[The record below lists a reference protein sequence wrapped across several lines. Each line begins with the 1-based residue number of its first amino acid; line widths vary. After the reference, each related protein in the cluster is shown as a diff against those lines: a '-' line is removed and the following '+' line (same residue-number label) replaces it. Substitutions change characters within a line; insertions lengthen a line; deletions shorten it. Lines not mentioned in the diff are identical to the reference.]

1 MWAISAVDRPARIGH
16 TTTKRSVTAGCGQ
29 LFVLAPTLPDY
40 GHPGQ
45 LFLLA
50 LTLLDYGHPGQLFV
64 LALTLPDY
72 GHPGQLFLLA
82 LTLPDYGHPGQL
94 FVLAPTLPDY
104 GHPGQ
109 DGLVFGLV
117 IAVAV
122 SVTVLYHWKFVVVV
136 CINNI
141 TVNG

>member
-16 TTTKRSVTAGCGQ
+16 TTTKRLVTAGC
-29 LFVLAPTLPDY
+29 
-40 GHPGQ
+40 
-45 LFLLA
+45 
-50 LTLLDYGHPGQLFV
+50 
-64 LALTLPDY
+64 
-72 GHPGQLFLLA
+72 
-82 LTLPDYGHPGQL
+82 GQL

-117 IAVAV
+117 ITVAV

>member
-16 TTTKRSVTAGCGQ
+16 TTTKRLVTAGCGQ

-72 GHPGQLFLLA
+72 GHPGQ
-82 LTLPDYGHPGQL
+82 
-94 FVLAPTLPDY
+94 
-104 GHPGQ
+104 